1 MKVPRIVI
9 AGTHSGAGKTT
20 ITTGLMA
27 ALTRKGYKV
36 QPYKVGPD
44 YIDPSYH
51 TVATGNPSR
60 NLDTWM
66 VGEKTVLETFFR
78 SSQAADITII
88 EGVMGLYDGASGK
101 EETGSTA
108 QVAKLLKAPVILIV
122 DVKSMARSAAAIVL
136 GFKNLDPDL
145 NLAGVILNRVG
156 SERHYQ
162 LVKDAIGHYTDVP
175 IIGKI
180 YKNSELTMP
189 ERHLG
194 LVPMAETSK
203 SNGVFNALADIIE
216 ASVDMETLLQIAN
229 TGGELVEIDK
239 DLAKNSGAFTSNIVP
254 STLPRVPIA
263 YAWDE
268 AFSFYYQDTL
278 DLMRDLGAELV
289 PFSPLKD
296 ERLPEGVGGLYIG
309 GGFPELFLTQLAAN
323 TKMLEHIRLANAQGM
338 PIYAECG
345 GLMYL
350 CQDIL
355 DFNGQSHQMA
365 GLITASCQMK
375 NRLVAMGYIEAE
387 ALQDNLVCPKGD
399 VIKGHEFHYSDLIN
413 LNDEDFPWAFTF
425 RKKTTGLE
433 KLAGFQ
439 RDNLLASYLHVNM
452 AGRPELAERLL
463 EQCRKYL
470 SLKRA

>member
-27 ALTRKGYKV
+27 ALTRKGFKV

-66 VGEKTVLETFFR
+66 VGEKTVRETFFR
-78 SSQAADITII
+78 SSKSSDLAII

-145 NLAGVILNRVG
+145 NLAGVILNRIG

-162 LVKDAIGHYTDVP
+162 LVKDAIEHYIDVP
-175 IIGKI
+175 IVGKI

-194 LVPMAETSK
+194 LVPMTETSQRE
-203 SNGVFNALADIIE
+203 GAFNSLADIIE
-216 ASVDMETLLQIAN
+216 ASLDIDKLLAIAD
-229 TGGELVEIDK
+229 TAGELAEIGEAFPPTSSKTCPSENVCPDT
-239 DLAKNSGAFTSNIVP
+239 LAVP
-254 STLPRVPIA
+254 VQIA

-278 DLMRDLGAELV
+278 DLMKALGAKLV

-309 GGFPELFLTQLAAN
+309 GGFPELFLPQLAAN
-323 TKMLEHIRLANAQGM
+323 TKMLDSIRSANTQGM

-355 DFNGQSHQMA
+355 DFDGQPHQMA
-365 GLITASCQMK
+365 GLVPASCQMK
-375 NRLVAMGYIEAE
+375 KRLVAMGYIKAE
-387 ALQDNLVCPKGD
+387 ALQDNLICPKGD

-413 LNDEDFPWAFTF
+413 LKEDFSWAFTF

-433 KLAGFQ
+433 KVAGFQ
-439 RDNLLASYLHVNM
+439 KGNLLASYLHVNM
-452 AGRPELAERLL
+452 AGRPELAKRLL
-463 EQCRKYL
+463 EHCRRHISK
-470 SLKRA
+470 